1 MGRSTRQMQAGA
13 ELVELIST
21 EALKHGAAGV
31 EDQSRRSTRRGL
43 PMSAG
48 RDARDAP

>member
-21 EALKHGAAGV
+21 EALENTAQPVSRTRAAAALGGGF
-31 EDQSRRSTRRGL
+31 Q
-43 PMSAG
+43 
-48 RDARDAP
+48 